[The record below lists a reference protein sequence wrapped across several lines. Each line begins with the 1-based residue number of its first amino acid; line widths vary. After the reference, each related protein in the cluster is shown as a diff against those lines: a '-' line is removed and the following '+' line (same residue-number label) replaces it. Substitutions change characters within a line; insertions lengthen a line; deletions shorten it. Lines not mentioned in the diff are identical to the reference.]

1 MNNYFLGNIDRGEAL
16 KELLLSQETFF
27 KDNFMSSLMLL
38 GCVILGTHYEHAV
51 GSKRKSP
58 LQWPLDTQTLQST
71 ALECALSVLG
81 RGEMLLGGK
90 KNLYFSA
97 CFQHIY
103 PATSCLVID
112 SYYKLRGVNNSDS
125 SFCINPYSG

>member
-51 GSKRKSP
+51 GVKKKVP
-58 LQWPLDTQTLQST
+58 IAMAFGHPNT
-71 ALECALSVLG
+71 AVDGTGMCFVSVG
-81 RGEMLLGGK
+81 PRG
-90 KNLYFSA
+90 N
-97 CFQHIY
+97 
-103 PATSCLVID
+103 ATW
-112 SYYKLRGVNNSDS
+112 R
-125 SFCINPYSG
+125 

>member
-1 MNNYFLGNIDRGEAL
+1 
-16 KELLLSQETFF
+16 
-27 KDNFMSSLMLL
+27 MSSLMLL

-51 GSKRKSP
+51 GVKKKVP
-58 LQWPLDTQTLQST
+58 IAMAFGHPNTAKST

-81 RGEMLLGGK
+81 RGEMPLGGK

-103 PATSCLVID
+103 PAISLLVID

-125 SFCINPYSG
+125 SFCINPVVETWTLL